1 MQVDTKTLIFHL
13 KTFGLADFILI
24 YRHLKKNSVS
34 QLILEQLMT
43 LVQENL
49 ELLQTLAKSRLAIII
64 EEKVIRTL
72 IPILQREG

>member
-1 MQVDTKTLIFHL
+1 
-13 KTFGLADFILI
+13 
-24 YRHLKKNSVS
+24 
-34 QLILEQLMT
+34 MT
-43 LVQENL
+43 LAQENV